1 MMRQL
6 KITSKITPRDSDL
19 IKIYFGDISKT
30 ELLTKEQEVE
40 LAQKIKTGDKK
51 ALNTLVSS
59 NLRFV
64 ISVAKQYQNRGLEMC
79 DLINEGN
86 IGLIRA
92 AQKFDETKG
101 FKFISYAVWWIR
113 QSILLALSEHSNI
126 VKLPANQ
133 LNSLNKI
140 RNITPSLQQQFQRE
154 PTVEELS
161 ESLNE
166 DQDRI
171 KGLLGINKNHV
182 SLDSYVNEDEN
193 QTYLD
198 ILPFSVDDN
207 DVERKI
213 NDDCFKNDL
222 ERVLNKLRDRNKEV
236 LCMYFGVMGHQPM
249 NLEEIGKVLKI
260 TRERV
265 RQIRD
270 TSIRMLRQRKH
281 SIILRNHFY

>member
-6 KITSKITPRDSDL
+6 KITSKITSRDSNL

-30 ELLTKEQEVE
+30 KLLTKEQEAE
-40 LAQKIKTGDKK
+40 LAQKIKAGDKK

-166 DQDRI
+166 GQNRI
-171 KGLLGINKNHV
+171 KELLGINKNHV

-193 QTYLD
+193 QTYID
-198 ILPFSVDDN
+198 IMPFSINDN

-213 NDDCFKNDL
+213 NNDCFKNDL
-222 ERVLNKLRDRNKEV
+222 ERVLNTLKDRNKEV